1 MSKNILI
8 IDDEELVVKSLSR
21 LLQNTGYSVNTAVS
35 SAEALDKVKRS
46 DHDLIICDIRMPG
59 TDGVET
65 IKQIRTCLKDSK
77 RKPIP
82 EILITGYADMEKYN
96 QAMEL
101 NVIDYLYKPFDNEDL
116 LQIVRKAIK

>member
-1 MSKNILI
+1 MPKNILI

-21 LLQNTGYSVNTAVS
+21 LLKNAGYNVSTAVTA
-35 SAEALDKVKRS
+35 AEALDKVKRA

-65 IKQIRTCLKDSK
+65 IKHIRACLKDSK
-77 RKPIP
+77 RKSIP

-96 QAMEL
+96 EAMEL
-101 NVIDYLYKPFDNEDL
+101 NVADYLYKPFDNEDL
-116 LQIVRKAIK
+116 LRIVKKTIK